1 MKCLL
6 PLLLRGLY
14 LYLISYVITKLRIAI
29 THFTFSLIQT
39 KQGAESRRMK
49 NEKSLKNSVKNK
61 EKVSLVAWLDK
72 KEKRRE
78 EKKQRAPVISRL

>member
-1 MKCLL
+1 M
-6 PLLLRGLY
+6 
-14 LYLISYVITKLRIAI
+14 SSSIAI
-29 THFTFSLIQT
+29 TWSILIFNQLCNHKIENCNHSFHFQPDPDKT
-39 KQGAESRRMK
+39 RRRVKK
-49 NEKSLKNSVKNK
+49 NEECAKSLKNSVKNK